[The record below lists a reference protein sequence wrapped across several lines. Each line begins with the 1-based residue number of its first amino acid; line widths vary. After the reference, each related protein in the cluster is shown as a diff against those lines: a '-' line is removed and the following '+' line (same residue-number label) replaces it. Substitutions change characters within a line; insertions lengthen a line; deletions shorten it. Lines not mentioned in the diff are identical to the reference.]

1 MLPFENS
8 PVPVAKH
15 PKASSEAQH
24 AKFVEAAKRLGTDDD
39 PERFKE
45 TVKKLAK
52 VKPEKDAEPVT
63 RD

>member
-1 MLPFENS
+1 MTSRTP
-8 PVPVAKH
+8 AR
-15 PKASSEAQH
+15 PKASPEAQH

-52 VKPEKDAEPVT
+52 AKPSFPVEDNKDHKN
-63 RD
+63 